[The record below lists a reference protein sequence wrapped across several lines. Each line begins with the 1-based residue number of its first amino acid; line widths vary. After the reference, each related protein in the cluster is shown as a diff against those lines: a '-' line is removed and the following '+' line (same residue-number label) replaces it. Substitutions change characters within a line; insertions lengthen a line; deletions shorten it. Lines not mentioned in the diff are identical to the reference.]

1 MTAGNSSMSHVDSTN
16 NTSPTAAPGSQRQR
30 LQHAKR
36 WVVKIG
42 SALLTDNGQ
51 GLDHV
56 AMAAWVEQMVELK
69 AQGIELIL
77 VSSGA
82 VAEGMVRMGLSARP
96 DSVPELQACA
106 AIGQMGLVQ
115 AYEMYFRQHHV
126 RTAQVLLTHDDLS
139 DRKRYLN
146 ARSTLRTLMGW
157 GVIAVINEND
167 TVATDEIRF
176 GDNDTL
182 AALVANLVEAEALII
197 LTDQEGMFDRDP
209 RHDPT
214 AVLLPEV
221 QAMDARLLKMAG
233 GGGALGRGGMVTKV
247 RAARLAARSG
257 CATVIASGRGE
268 KVLPRLRQGDVLG
281 TLLLPE
287 QDRLAARK
295 QWLAGH
301 LQVAGRVQLDAGAVA
316 ALRQGR
322 RSLLPVGVKA
332 VEGSFQRGEVVACLD
347 ESGEQVAL
355 GLVNYSADEARRIAG
370 QASERIEAILGY
382 VDAPELIH
390 RDNMVLT

>member
-1 MTAGNSSMSHVDSTN
+1 MSLHRS
-16 NTSPTAAPGSQRQR
+16 R
-30 LQHAKR
+30 LQHARR

-51 GLDHV
+51 GLDQA
-56 AMAAWVEQMVELK
+56 AMAAWVAQMVALK
-69 AQGIELIL
+69 ARGIELIL

-82 VAEGMVRMGLSARP
+82 VAEGMVRMGLSQRP
-96 DSVPELQACA
+96 ESVPALQACA

-115 AYEMYFRQHHV
+115 AYESHFREHGV
-126 RTAQVLLTHDDLS
+126 RTAQVLLTHDDLA

-146 ARSTLRTLMGW
+146 ARSTLRTLMDW
-157 GVIAVINEND
+157 GVLAVINEND

-182 AALVANLVEAEALII
+182 GALVANLVEAEALII

-209 RHDPT
+209 RNDPD

-221 QAMDARLLKMAG
+221 QAMDERLLAMAG
-233 GGGALGRGGMVTKV
+233 GGGKFGRGGMVTKV
-247 RAARLAARSG
+247 RAARLASRSG
-257 CATVIASGRGE
+257 CATVIASGRGVD
-268 KVLPRLRQGDVLG
+268 VLTRIADGEVLG

-301 LQVAGRVQLDAGAVA
+301 LQHAGCLLLDAGAVQ
-316 ALRQGR
+316 ALQRGG
-322 RSLLPVGVKA
+322 RSLLPVGVRE
-332 VEGSFQRGEVVACLD
+332 VQGSFSRGEVVACIND
-347 ESGEQVAL
+347 QGQQVAV
-355 GLVNYSADEARRIAG
+355 GIVNYSSEEASRIAG
-370 QASERIEAILGY
+370 QPSERIEQLLGY
-382 VDAPELIH
+382 ADAPELIH
-390 RDNMVLT
+390 RDNMVVV